1 MFILCC
7 LLFVTCIS
15 TMPTENITVEQLKA
29 ILDEK
34 LAPLKLNIC
43 DLQEKLGE
51 AMKFLD
57 LANANYEEQVLHKL
71 DVQEAE
77 RKELIAENKI
87 LKSTMHSMEKKMSQ
101 IYDKYNDMEQYSR
114 RECLEIRGIP
124 QPQDP
129 KSENTN
135 DVVFRVGKLMRVNLS
150 QEDIS
155 VSHRLPTSTKYKGKR
170 SFDHS
175 KVCSEGRERE
185 IL

>member
-1 MFILCC
+1 M
-7 LLFVTCIS
+7 S
-15 TMPTENITVEQLKA
+15 TKNITVEQLKA

-51 AMKFLD
+51 AMKFID
-57 LANANYEEQVLHKL
+57 LANANYEEVLHKL

-77 RKELIAENKI
+77 RKELIAKNKI

-101 IYDKYNDMEQYSR
+101 IYDKDNDMEQYSR
-114 RECLEIRGIP
+114 QECLEIHGIP

-129 KSENTN
+129 KSEKTN
-135 DVVFRVGKLMRVNLS
+135 DVVLRVGKLMGVNLS

-155 VSHRLPTSTKYKGKR
+155 VSHRLPTSTKYKGK
-170 SFDHS
+170 
-175 KVCSEGRERE
+175 
-185 IL
+185 